1 MAKANNKTQDQ
12 FQTRIVPIMDKVR
25 DELCRLRADE
35 QSQHTSSLSVLF
47 AGAAGPDGGMASMD
61 VAKDKVR
68 QLGKWNRKTVEDYIN
83 MVKTELAKQH
93 INVDAVTEKKMVDYL
108 VHQQMPKSTLDYVI
122 RRAAKESVFYLPE
135 RTKSTALQDHI
146 DKEGEK
152 KHDPSF
158 LEDAAGSVLSWLANA
173 TTTMGAGGFW
183 GQTALDGATAA
194 TSHYANGQQK
204 KYLEEQKK
212 KGKQEVAEASKK
224 KVTIPKWMLTQMGFD
239 RIADATDKQL
249 AIAQKWA
256 NDNAKSYRKKVSQA
270 IDAGQR
276 TVKASGKTDMMSV
289 AEATSRAMQYEAFS
303 KAIAKEISSRKL
315 AGKDAVHYSDIEEA
329 NETNTSTSQSN
340 DDNGRNGQQGENPL
354 ASLFQTGDYSGW
366 NGILDALGM
375 NGMGDTMRHLGLT
388 LATLP
393 DMLLGVFTGK
403 TKSIGLNQS
412 TLMPLAALIS
422 GTFIKNPFLKIPL
435 MLFGGANLINK
446 MGQEA
451 MAEYRGQEGKTVTST
466 KYKRYDDEVLNA
478 RLRNPQLE
486 GNVLLVDIDNVPR
499 LVTLPQAVVDA
510 YKEGALPI
518 NVIANRILVKTDQLT
533 ETNQR
538 EVRNVSEQYEQ
549 NKEREQV
556 RGIR

>member
-35 QSQHTSSLSVLF
+35 QSQHNSSLSVLF

-108 VHQQMPKSTLDYVI
+108 VHQQMPKSTRDYVI
-122 RRAAKESVFYLPE
+122 RRASKESVFYLPE

-518 NVIANRILVKTDQLT
+518 NVIAHRILVKTDQLT

>member
-35 QSQHTSSLSVLF
+35 QSQHNSSLSVLF

-135 RTKSTALQDHI
+135 RTKNTALQDHI

>member
-1 MAKANNKTQDQ
+1 MAKSNNKMQDQ

-35 QSQHTSSLSVLF
+35 QSQHNSSLSVLF

>member
-1 MAKANNKTQDQ
+1 MAKAYNKTQDQ

-35 QSQHTSSLSVLF
+35 QSQHNSSLSVLF

-61 VAKDKVR
+61 VAKEKVS
-68 QLGKWNRKTVEDYIN
+68 QLGKWNRKTVDDYIN
-83 MVKTELAKQH
+83 MVKSELAKQN
-93 INVDAVTEKKMVDYL
+93 IKVDAVTEKKMIDYL

-122 RRAAKESVFYLPE
+122 RKAAKESVFYLPE
-135 RTKSTALQDHI
+135 RARSTALQDHI

-152 KHDPSF
+152 KHAPSL
-158 LEDAAGSVLSWLANA
+158 LEEAAGSVLSWLANA
-173 TTTMGAGGFW
+173 STTMGAGGFL

-194 TSHYANGQQK
+194 TSHYAKGQQK
-204 KYLEEQKK
+204 NYLEEQKK
-212 KGKQEVAEASKK
+212 KGKQEVAAASKK
-224 KVTIPKWMLTQMGFD
+224 PVTIPKWMLTQMGFEK
-239 RIADATDKQL
+239 IAEATDKQL

-256 NDNAKSYRKKVSQA
+256 NENAKNYRKKVNHA
-270 IDAGQR
+270 VDAGQR
-276 TVKASGKTDMMSV
+276 TVKASGKTDLMSV
-289 AEATSRAMQYEAFS
+289 AEATSRAMQYETFS
-303 KAIAKEISSRKL
+303 KAIAKELSSRKI
-315 AGKDAVHYSDIEEA
+315 AGKDAVHYSNIEEA
-329 NETNTSTSQSN
+329 DEIETATSQSG
-340 DDNGRNGQQGENPL
+340 DDNGAKEQQGENPMTPL
-354 ASLFQTGDYSGW
+354 SQTGDYSGW

-375 NGMGDTMRHLGLT
+375 EGIGDTMQHLGLT
-388 LATLP
+388 LAMLP

-435 MLFGGANLINK
+435 MLFGGANLVNK

-451 MAEYRGQEGKTVTST
+451 LSEYRGQGEQTTNAT

-478 RLRNPQLE
+478 RLRNPQIE

-499 LVTLPQAVVDA
+499 LVTLPQTVVDA

-518 NVIANRILVKTDQLT
+518 NAIANRILAKTDQFT

>member
-35 QSQHTSSLSVLF
+35 QSQHNSSLSVLF

-173 TTTMGAGGFW
+173 PTTMGAGGFW

-375 NGMGDTMRHLGLT
+375 NGMGDTMRYLGLT

>member
-35 QSQHTSSLSVLF
+35 QSQHNSSLSVLF

-158 LEDAAGSVLSWLANA
+158 LEDAAGSVLSWLAYA

>member
-1 MAKANNKTQDQ
+1 MAKANNKTHDQ

-25 DELCRLRADE
+25 NELCRLRADE
-35 QSQHTSSLSVLF
+35 QSQHNSSLSVLF

-83 MVKTELAKQH
+83 MVKAELAKQH
-93 INVDAVTEKKMVDYL
+93 IKVDAVTEKKMVDYL

-122 RRAAKESVFYLPE
+122 RKAAKESVFYLPE

-194 TSHYANGQQK
+194 TSHYAKGQQNT
-204 KYLEEQKK
+204 YLEEQKK

-256 NDNAKSYRKKVSQA
+256 NENAKSYRKKVNQA

-276 TVKASGKTDMMSV
+276 TVKASGKTDMMPV
-289 AEATSRAMQYEAFS
+289 AEATSRAMQYEGFS
-303 KAIAKEISSRKL
+303 KAIAKELSSRKL
-315 AGKDAVHYSDIEEA
+315 AGKDTVHYSNIEEA
-329 NETNTSTSQSN
+329 NEIESSTSQSN
-340 DDNGRNGQQGENPL
+340 DESGTNEQQGENPL
-354 ASLFQTGDYSGW
+354 ASLFPTGDYSGW

-375 NGMGDTMRHLGLT
+375 NGMGDTMQHLGLT

-403 TKSIGLNQS
+403 TKSIGLNQG

-435 MLFGGANLINK
+435 LLFGGASLVNK

-451 MAEYRGQEGKTVTST
+451 LSEYRDKGEQTMTST

-478 RLRNPQLE
+478 RLGNPQLE

-518 NVIANRILVKTDQLT
+518 NVIANRILAKTDQLT
-533 ETNQR
+533 EANQR
-538 EVRNVSEQYEQ
+538 EVRTVSEQYEQ
-549 NKEREQV
+549 NNEREQV

>member
-35 QSQHTSSLSVLF
+35 QSQHNSSLSVLF

>member
-1 MAKANNKTQDQ
+1 
-12 FQTRIVPIMDKVR
+12 
-25 DELCRLRADE
+25 
-35 QSQHTSSLSVLF
+35 
-47 AGAAGPDGGMASMD
+47 
-61 VAKDKVR
+61 
-68 QLGKWNRKTVEDYIN
+68 
-83 MVKTELAKQH
+83 
-93 INVDAVTEKKMVDYL
+93 
-108 VHQQMPKSTLDYVI
+108 
-122 RRAAKESVFYLPE
+122 
-135 RTKSTALQDHI
+135 
-146 DKEGEK
+146 
-152 KHDPSF
+152 
-158 LEDAAGSVLSWLANA
+158 
-173 TTTMGAGGFW
+173 
-183 GQTALDGATAA
+183 
-194 TSHYANGQQK
+194 
-204 KYLEEQKK
+204 
-212 KGKQEVAEASKK
+212 
-224 KVTIPKWMLTQMGFD
+224 
-239 RIADATDKQL
+239 
-249 AIAQKWA
+249 
-256 NDNAKSYRKKVSQA
+256 
-270 IDAGQR
+270 
-276 TVKASGKTDMMSV
+276 
-289 AEATSRAMQYEAFS
+289 
-303 KAIAKEISSRKL
+303 
-315 AGKDAVHYSDIEEA
+315 
-329 NETNTSTSQSN
+329 
-340 DDNGRNGQQGENPL
+340 
-354 ASLFQTGDYSGW
+354 
-366 NGILDALGM
+366 M

>member
-35 QSQHTSSLSVLF
+35 QSQHNSSLSVLF

-366 NGILDALGM
+366 NGILDALGI